1 MDVQSIRQRVDAV
14 RESIRLACER
24 VGRDRSEVT
33 LVAVTKT
40 FPPEIVSAGYDAGL
54 RDFGENKAQEFA
66 DKFDAVGTAPG
77 RDLRWH
83 FIGHLQRNK
92 IKLVAG
98 RARMIHGVDS
108 LRLARAL
115 QNFAERDDTAFTCLI
130 QVNVSGEA
138 SKFGL
143 EPGSLRDFLAE
154 ARAFD
159 RIRFRGLMTL
169 ASPTSDVDR
178 LRYEFRL
185 LKQYL
190 SDGRNTIDTLV
201 YLSMGMSSDFEIAV
215 EEGATHVRIGSA
227 LFGERDL

>member
-1 MDVQSIRQRVDAV
+1 MDVQLIRQRVDAV
-14 RESIRLACER
+14 RENIRLACER
-24 VGRDRSEVT
+24 AGRHEREVT

-40 FPPEIVSAGYDAGL
+40 FRPEIVRAGYDAGL
-54 RDFGENKAQEFA
+54 RDFGENKAQEFV
-66 DKFDAVGTAPG
+66 DKLDAVGDVPG

-98 RARMIHGVDS
+98 RTEMIHGVDS

-115 QNFAERDDTAFTCLI
+115 QDFGERDDIAFTCLI

-143 EPGSLRDFLAE
+143 DPGALRDFLAE

-159 RIRFRGLMTL
+159 RIRFQGLMTL
-169 ASPTSDVDR
+169 ASPTADEAR
-178 LRYEFRL
+178 LRHEFRF
-185 LKQYL
+185 LKQCL
-190 SDGRNTIDTLV
+190 LDSRNTIDTMN
-201 YLSMGMSSDFEIAV
+201 YLSMGMTSDFAIAV

-227 LFGERDL
+227 LFGERNP